1 MSRLTKA
8 DSEQFRVLLNT
19 RKAALHQTIHTHL
32 MESDDKTQAE
42 LAGRVRDVGE
52 DAVSDLL
59 ADLHIAGLTAQVR
72 ELTDVEAALDRIA
85 QGVYGVCADCGTDIE
100 PARLRVYIT
109 ARRCQ
114 ECQARHENQRRDTSP
129 SL

>member
-1 MSRLTKA
+1 MSRLTKVDNA
-8 DSEQFRVLLNT
+8 QFRTLLDS
-19 RKAALHQTIHTHL
+19 RRAALREAIHIHLIEADGQT
-32 MESDDKTQAE
+32 QVE

-72 ELTDVEAALDRIA
+72 ELADVEAAITRIE
-85 QGVYGVCADCGTDIE
+85 QGVYGSCLDCGAEIE
-100 PARLRVYIT
+100 LERLRVYPT
-109 ARRCQ
+109 AKRCQ
-114 ECQARHENQRRDTSP
+114 QCQARHENQRRDTSP

>member
-8 DSEQFRVLLNT
+8 DSEQFRILLNT
-19 RKAALHQTIHTHL
+19 RQATLHQTIHTQL
-32 MESDDKTQAE
+32 IQSDDKTQVE

-59 ADLHIAGLTAQVR
+59 ADLHIADLNAQVR
-72 ELTDVEAALDRIA
+72 ELADVEAALARIA
-85 QGVYGVCADCGTDIE
+85 QGVYGVCIDCGEDIE
-100 PARLRVYIT
+100 PARLRAYAT
-109 ARRCQ
+109 AKRCHQ
-114 ECQARHENQRRDTSP
+114 CQARHENQRRNTSP

>member
-1 MSRLTKA
+1 MSTLSKA
-8 DSEQFRVLLNT
+8 DGEQFRVLLNT
-19 RKAALHQTIHTHL
+19 RKAALHQTIHRHL
-32 MESDDKTQAE
+32 IESDDKTQAE

-72 ELTDVEAALDRIA
+72 ELADVEAALARIS
-85 QGVYGVCADCGTDIE
+85 QGVYGVCADCGADIE
-100 PARLRVYIT
+100 LARLRAYAT
-109 ARRCQ
+109 AKRCHD
-114 ECQARHENQRRDTSP
+114 CQTRHENQRRDTSP